1 MIASKPGRSV
11 RSSRLREKSAPY
23 LFILPFLISFLTFFL
38 YPVCYSFYISLT
50 KYKGYGAMKWVGL
63 DNYSRLLNYSTMWN
77 CLLNTFEYFIF
88 SFIPV
93 MILAFLLAVI
103 VRSKTISRYQKIYK
117 PLIFLPQVCAVVAS
131 ALVFKVIFGGQ
142 VGVIN
147 QVLHTEI
154 PFLSDSKLM
163 KIPVVCMITWRQIGW
178 YFIIFLSGL
187 TTISNEVLEASVV
200 DGANAVQ
207 QLFRITIP
215 MMKPIFKLT
224 FVTYAIGAFKLYT
237 EPNLIIA
244 KEEAP
249 LTVAP
254 YVNMITTNINGGVFG
269 MASAAGW
276 ILVVII
282 MLMTLLQMYLMREE
296 D

>member
-1 MIASKPGRSV
+1 MIASKPRRVTTTNS
-11 RSSRLREKSAPY
+11 LREKAVPY
-23 LFILPFLISFLTFFL
+23 LFILPFLASFLTFFL

-63 DNYSRLLNYSTMWN
+63 DNYERLLNYNAMWN
-77 CLLNTFEYFIF
+77 CLLNTFQYFIF

-93 MILAFLLAVI
+93 MIIAFMLAVI
-103 VRSKTISRYQKIYK
+103 VRSKSISRYQKLYK
-117 PLIFLPQVCAVVAS
+117 PLIFMPQVCAVVAS
-131 ALVFKVIFGGQ
+131 SLVFKVIFGGQ

-147 QVLHTEI
+147 QVLHAEI

-187 TTISNEVLEASVV
+187 TTISDEILEASVV
-200 DGANAVQ
+200 DGANAAQ

-254 YVNMITTNINGGVFG
+254 YVNMITTNISGGVFG

-282 MLMTLLQMYLMREE
+282 MLITMLQFYLMREE